1 MKRRSLPPRG
11 VVLRPLVGG
20 AEALASCDRMRGGRG
35 GQRLLLPSLAAF
47 LKFHKLRRPRA
58 GSHTGRLKETS
69 ATLEALRFPSQR
81 QRGEAAR
88 PEAPRWA
95 EGNKICLIPVL
106 APPPRRGS
114 AGNVRGPGQLG
125 TGCPVLSMDSER
137 LLQQAW
143 RQGLDSRMMAATS
156 LADCLGPT

>member
-106 APPPRRGS
+106 APPPRRGQRPQREGPRAS
-114 AGNVRGPGQLG
+114 GHRMSSPFDGLRAAPPAGLAPRARLQDDGGH
-125 TGCPVLSMDSER
+125 LS
-137 LLQQAW
+137 
-143 RQGLDSRMMAATS
+143 G
-156 LADCLGPT
+156 

>member
-58 GSHTGRLKETS
+58 GIHTGRLKETS
-69 ATLEALRFPSQR
+69 ATREALRFPSQR
-81 QRGEAAR
+81 QRREAR
-88 PEAPRWA
+88 RRA

-114 AGNVRGPGQLG
+114 ARNVRGPGQPG

>member
-69 ATLEALRFPSQR
+69 ATREALRFPSQR
-81 QRGEAAR
+81 QRREAR
-88 PEAPRWA
+88 RRA

-114 AGNVRGPGQLG
+114 ARNVRGPGRPG